1 LVLDVIQVVLEFEE
15 GILFGGA
22 VALPDQPPAG
32 QGLGDGA
39 AGPAGADDEGAALE
53 EGLGQGQGVEAAA
66 SPRAFLFHR
75 ASATSRAPFTAD
87 KSSATTSK
95 PLSEKGK
102 GNRSGHK
109 SGITRNG

>member
-1 LVLDVIQVVLEFEE
+1 LVLDVVQVVLEFEE
-15 GILFGGA
+15 GVFFGGA
-22 VALPDQPPAG
+22 VALPDQPRAG
-32 QGLGDGA
+32 QGLRDGA
-39 AGPAGADDEGAALE
+39 AG
-53 EGLGQGQGVEAAA
+53 
-66 SPRAFLFHR
+66 PRAFLFHR

-109 SGITRNG
+109 SGMTRNG